1 MAGGYADL
9 MQQFG
14 LADSMQA
21 MYVKK
26 QTDAAEAEINAGN
39 YVRAFEVDQNT
50 SPFYTNTCE
59 IALFQIFD
67 LLLNG
72 DTIPYPSYFTNI
84 TGSTNYYNIL
94 RSAVSVISMY

>member
-14 LADSMQA
+14 LADSLQA

-39 YVRAFEVDQNT
+39 YVMAFQVCYYA
-50 SPFYTNTCE
+50 FY
-59 IALFQIFD
+59 LFMPII
-67 LLLNG
+67 N
-72 DTIPYPSYFTNI
+72 SEN
-84 TGSTNYYNIL
+84 
-94 RSAVSVISMY
+94 